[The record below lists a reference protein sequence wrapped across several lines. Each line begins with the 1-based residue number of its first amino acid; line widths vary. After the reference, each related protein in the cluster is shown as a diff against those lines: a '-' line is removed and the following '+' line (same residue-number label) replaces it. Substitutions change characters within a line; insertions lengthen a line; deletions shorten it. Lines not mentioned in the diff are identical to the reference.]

1 MVATPCRKETSYDTY
16 LGYEGLI
23 SVSRKHYLRY
33 EGLPHPLNMPY
44 DTVIPPFVRVSY
56 RAVTTSPAPRN
67 ADRCSETLKSA
78 PRNAETTPEEHKPDN
93 QNKASCAKSSS
104 AASSAVADSLN
115 AVTPSSAKRSEA
127 AADASRKEPSNVTA
141 SGETRNMRS
150 LTPAR

>member
-78 PRNAETTPEEHKPDN
+78 PRNAETTPEGHI
-93 QNKASCAKSSS
+93 Q
-104 AASSAVADSLN
+104 
-115 AVTPSSAKRSEA
+115 PSEQGILREVVICGIERGGGWLERG
-127 AADASRKEPSNVTA
+127 DAFI
-141 SGETRNMRS
+141 G
-150 LTPAR
+150 